1 MTTFIIIFIVLS
13 VLYLVDKNLNPKNK
27 IGHIFIYIMASIVA
41 SYLVGNRHLDAGF
54 DTKIYVAFYESIEG
68 ISFKSIF
75 SIFAYNFQSDYLFV
89 IWNYLISK
97 LGLSS
102 SGFIYITAVASVFF
116 FLLASNK
123 LFSSENLLVFLGLYS
138 TPGFIML
145 FGNAMRQGMALPVFI
160 LAIHYFLNRKYLFS
174 GILVIVTSLFH
185 TYTGLILAF
194 TLFLSF
200 FTFRIIEHRK
210 LLIFIGL
217 LFLQPIIL
225 LFQKLIYSVYPS
237 VYLTIGSFEYFYH
250 YAYIIFLLLY
260 IILNF
265 KLQIKNQK
273 IRNLFS
279 LYTILSIIIS
289 SFWFNQIAYG
299 RVLYLA
305 YPFML
310 FFTIYMF
317 SFIKERRLKYML
329 LIVFLLAGIYFFMT
343 DSTQITLN

>member
-1 MTTFIIIFIVLS
+1 MTTFIIIFIALS
-13 VLYLVDKNLNPKNK
+13 VLYLIDKNLYPENK
-27 IGHIFIYIMASIVA
+27 IGHVFIYIIASIIA
-41 SYLVGNRHLDAGF
+41 SYLVGIRPLDAGF
-54 DTKIYVAFYESIEG
+54 DTETYVAFYESFEG
-68 ISFKSIF
+68 ISFNSLF
-75 SIFAYNFQSDYLFV
+75 SIFAYNFQTDYLYL
-89 IWNYLISK
+89 IWNYFISK

-102 SGFIYITAVASVFF
+102 TEFIYITAVVSVFLL
-116 FLLASNK
+116 LLASNK
-123 LFSSENLLVFLGLYS
+123 IFRSENLFVFLGLYS
-138 TPGFIML
+138 TPGFVML

-174 GILVIVTSLFH
+174 SILVIVTSLFH
-185 TYTGLILAF
+185 TSTGLILAF

-200 FTFRIIEHRK
+200 FSFKIIEHHK
-210 LLIFIGL
+210 ILIFIGL
-217 LFLQPIIL
+217 LFLQPIML
-225 LFQKLIYSVYPS
+225 LFQKFIFSIYPS
-237 VYLTIGSFEYFYH
+237 VYLTIGGFEYFYH
-250 YAYIIFLLLY
+250 YSYITFILLY

-273 IRNLFS
+273 MRNLFS

-289 SFWFNQIAYG
+289 SLWFNPTTYG

-310 FFTIYMF
+310 FFIIYMF